1 MAATGMIEQS
11 IISKLLE
18 SGSLDVLHTN
28 NVLPEMFLTCKDEIE
43 FILRHFEKYKQVPD
57 KVTFLAEFGDFQMLE
72 VSENMEYLIY
82 KLKEAYTYIKIELS

>member
-43 FILRHFEKYKQVPD
+43 F
-57 KVTFLAEFGDFQMLE
+57 MLK
-72 VSENMEYLIY
+72 SSQRYLMQRW
-82 KLKEAYTYIKIELS
+82 